1 MKSKT
6 LFGLVLGILLFAMLF
21 GCTQTDTQ
29 TTTDDTQNNAKGNTT
44 PDFVQTGFDN
54 NTTDGNLGAKIY
66 SVRIENFAYYPAE
79 LTIQKGDTVAW
90 QNYDSSQ
97 HTVTSDIGT
106 ELDSGLRAKG
116 SIYQHTFD
124 IVGEYPYHCTPHPS
138 MKAKIIVE

>member
-1 MKSKT
+1 MKSKAI
-6 LFGLVLGILLFAMLF
+6 FGLVLGILLFATLF
-21 GCTQTDTQ
+21 GCTQSTISTNPEP
-29 TTTDDTQNNAKGNTT
+29 QNNAKGNNT

-54 NTTDGNLGAKIY
+54 NTIDGNVGSKVY
-66 SVRIENFAYYPAE
+66 SIRIENFAYYPAE
-79 LTIQKGDTVAW
+79 LTIKKGDTVAW

-116 SIYQHTFD
+116 SVYQHTFNT
-124 IVGEYPYHCTPHPS
+124 IGEYAYHCTSHPS